1 MHNRSVRG
9 HHDRVFLRFFF
20 FAGISF
26 SLSLSEILCG
36 VRVNGGLMPAIVN
49 HDTVWLFFLCAA
61 TVVVMGS
68 PQSSHTR
75 CTHKDLKPFFS
86 RQVIAAG
93 LLFFFTSSSSSSSGS
108 SSSSSSSF
116 FGSYPSVST
125 NATDGVSFSWIF
137 LLFFIFKKKNVPFS
151 EDSSSVELVSST
163 NSHRVALKTNRTTRH
178 WGRHQMSPNRK
189 LEPILKLDPFWDGWR
204 TRWRWSST
212 KLTYLNLT

>member
-75 CTHKDLKPFFS
+75 CTHKDLKPFFFKAS
-86 RQVIAAG
+86 YRCW
-93 LLFFFTSSSSSSSGS
+93 
-108 SSSSSSSF
+108 SSF
-116 FGSYPSVST
+116 F
-125 NATDGVSFSWIF
+125 F
-137 LLFFIFKKKNVPFS
+137 LLLLLLLLVLHLHPLLLFLVLILQSVPTPLMASLFPGFSCCSLFLKKKTCLFPK
-151 EDSSSVELVSST
+151 T
-163 NSHRVALKTNRTTRH
+163 RVRSNWFRR
-178 WGRHQMSPNRK
+178 
-189 LEPILKLDPFWDGWR
+189 R
-204 TRWRWSST
+204 TRIESH
-212 KLTYLNLT
+212 